1 VSGFLEFIPR
11 HQIGSVVNKN
21 NPSMATTT
29 QQLTI
34 KDFFDEYAKA
44 LLSYSAEN
52 IAQCYQTPLA
62 VYSDQGIRLV
72 DDASDVVAFWKEA
85 VKPYQGMG
93 IANSAPKILSQE
105 HLSET
110 ISTAKV
116 SWSNTDAFGK
126 VVATETNFYVL
137 AKDHDEWKIRGLIL
151 MTKPGR

>member
-1 VSGFLEFIPR
+1 LEFIPR
-11 HQIGSVVNKN
+11 HRNGSVVRKT
-21 NPSMATTT
+21 PTMATIT
-29 QQLTI
+29 QHATI
-34 KDFFDEYAKA
+34 KDFFDDYAKA

-52 IAQCYQTPLA
+52 IAQCYQAPLA

-72 DDASDVVAFWKEA
+72 EEASEVVAFWKDA
-85 VKPYQGMG
+85 VKPYEGMG
-93 IANSAPKILSQE
+93 IANSTPKILSQE

-137 AKDHDEWKIRGLIL
+137 VKDHDAWRIRGLIL

>member
-1 VSGFLEFIPR
+1 
-11 HQIGSVVNKN
+11 
-21 NPSMATTT
+21 MATTT

-72 DDASDVVAFWKEA
+72 DDTSDVVAFWKEA

-93 IANSAPKILSQE
+93 IANSSPKILSQE
-105 HLSET
+105 LLSET

-137 AKDHDEWKIRGLIL
+137 VKDHDEWKIRGLIL